1 MRGVSR
7 RVLCYRV
14 VCRMTIRGTILV
26 GLLLC
31 TALLAGMRL
40 TPSVGRSGTCVAIEI
55 VTTGAAQKSGYHV
68 FRSHAKHFEWSIVG
82 DTMVIESGAGTR
94 TELAKSTI
102 EIFNCTLPTPE

>member
-1 MRGVSR
+1 
-7 RVLCYRV
+7 
-14 VCRMTIRGTILV
+14 MTIRGTILV